1 MFIIFESNYTLMK
14 KVVLLSLFAFL
25 LLMAGLASGSYW
37 FQVKEVSPIRLAPNS
52 EANFTVAVKG
62 LGSQGAYVQVVFK
75 NVSEGLTISCPKLI
89 KYVFPTGVTVYNC
102 SIKAGNIA
110 PGNYSFEAETAAKGS
125 PPGKKTAYVD
135 VIAAKAPPSSA
146 LSPETTSKK
155 EAASSEQNQTP
166 AQTKKS
172 PGPGSVLAA
181 MVILL
186 VWRRIR

>member
-1 MFIIFESNYTLMK
+1 MFIIFESNYSLMK
-14 KVVLLSLFAFL
+14 KVILLSLVTFL
-25 LLMAGLASGSYW
+25 LLLAGSASGSYW

-52 EANFTVAVKG
+52 EANFTVDVKG

-89 KYVFPTGVTVYNC
+89 KYVFPTGVTEYNC
-102 SIKAGNIA
+102 TIKAGNIA

-125 PPGKKTAYVD
+125 PPGKKTANVD
-135 VIAAKAPPSSA
+135 VIAAKAPPTSA

-186 VWRRIR
+186 AWRRIR

>member
-135 VIAAKAPPSSA
+135 VIAANAPPTQV

-155 EAASSEQNQTP
+155 ETASPEQNQTP
-166 AQTKKS
+166 TQTKKS

>member
-1 MFIIFESNYTLMK
+1 MK
-14 KVVLLSLFAFL
+14 KVILLSLVAFL
-25 LLMAGLASGSYW
+25 LLLAGPASGSYW

-52 EANFTVAVKG
+52 EANFTVDVKG
-62 LGSQGAYVQVVFK
+62 LGSQGAYVQVVFR

-89 KYVFPTGVTVYNC
+89 KYVFPTGVTEYNC
-102 SIKAGNIA
+102 TIKAGNIA

-125 PPGKKTAYVD
+125 PPGKKIAYLD

-155 EAASSEQNQTP
+155 EAASFEQNQNP